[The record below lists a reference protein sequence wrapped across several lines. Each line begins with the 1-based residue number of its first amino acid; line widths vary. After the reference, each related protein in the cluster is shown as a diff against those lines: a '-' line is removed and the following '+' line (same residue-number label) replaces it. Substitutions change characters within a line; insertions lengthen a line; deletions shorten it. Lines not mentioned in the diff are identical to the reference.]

1 MDLAV
6 VASLIERENMADK
19 ADCRLTLL
27 MDAKQLPIAVYNVPK
42 QVDSKA
48 TFVKRSR
55 ETLISA
61 SGGVQFQ
68 PWAIIQNPKEDASTA
83 AARGEAIATAK
94 KSTTWWWN

>member
-6 VASLIERENMADK
+6 VASLIEQENMADK

-27 MDAKQLPIAVYNVPK
+27 MDARQLPIAVYNVPK

-68 PWAIIQNPKEDASTA
+68 PWAIIQKPKEDASTS
-83 AARGEAIATAK
+83 AARSEAIVAAK
-94 KSTTWWWN
+94 KSTAWWWN